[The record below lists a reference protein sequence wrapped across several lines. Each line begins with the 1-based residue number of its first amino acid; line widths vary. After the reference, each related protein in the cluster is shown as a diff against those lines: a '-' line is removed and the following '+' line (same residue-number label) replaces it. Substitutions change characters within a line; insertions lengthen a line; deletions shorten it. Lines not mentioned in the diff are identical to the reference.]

1 MLRSQGCPSQWLG
14 RVQQDPQLVVR
25 QAGSTLVDLP
35 LISLHDAHDQ
45 GLPRRL
51 QQQALGHNG

>member
-1 MLRSQGCPSQWLG
+1 
-14 RVQQDPQLVVR
+14 
-25 QAGSTLVDLP
+25 VDLP